1 MSSVRRKSWDDME
14 RKTIML
20 NMGGSCSVKNKRN
33 MEFNAVKESIFLSLY
48 RGIFKTLKNEVRL
61 RSISIDIFI
70 VMDKEKREVGAPL

>member
-1 MSSVRRKSWDDME
+1 
-14 RKTIML
+14 ML
-20 NMGGSCSVKNKRN
+20 NIGGFCSVKKKEIWSNP
-33 MEFNAVKESIFLSLY
+33 VKEFIFLSLY